1 MHVDM
6 RRAHE
11 TRMPVP
17 DEVDLAGINLNLL
30 VALDAL
36 LQESHVTR
44 AAARVGL
51 TQSAMSHALAQLR
64 ELLGDALLI
73 RGRGGMVLTP
83 RAEQLTAPLR
93 RGLAELQRAL
103 RSEPAFEPATATRRF
118 TVATRDYFGSV
129 LLPSALE
136 LLGREAPGV
145 DLSVRHVES
154 NTYPALMESGEVDLT
169 VVTPPVESGPGLRQQ
184 KLFTEDFVC
193 VVRKGHPKVR
203 RGLDL
208 DTYLQLSHV
217 LISPRGDG
225 VGAVDVALAQ
235 RGLPPRRIAV
245 RVPYFLIAPL
255 VVTRSD
261 HVLTAPRRLIA
272 AFSEAYPLQVF
283 APPLPVPPFDII
295 QVWHER
301 FDGDPAHRWLRGL
314 VARAVGVNPPVSRN
328 TRSSRQVRRTPA
340 S

>member
-1 MHVDM
+1 MHGHM
-6 RRAHE
+6 RRIHE
-11 TRMPVP
+11 TRKWDP

-36 LQESHVTR
+36 LKEAHVTR

-51 TQSAMSHALAQLR
+51 TQSAMSHALGQLR
-64 ELLGDALLI
+64 ELLDDALLI

-83 RAEQLTAPLR
+83 RAEQLAAPLR
-93 RGLAELQRAL
+93 RGLVELQRAL
-103 RSEPAFEPATATRRF
+103 RNEPAFEPATASRRF
-118 TVATRDYFGSV
+118 TVATRDYFGSA

-145 DLSVRHVES
+145 DLTVLHVE
-154 NTYPALMESGEVDLT
+154 NTTYPALLESGEVDLV
-169 VVTPPVESGPGLRQQ
+169 VVTPPVETGPGLRQQ

-193 VVRKGHPKVR
+193 VVRKGHPRVR
-203 RGLDL
+203 KTLDL
-208 DTYLQLSHV
+208 DTYVKLSHV

-225 VGAVDVALAQ
+225 VGAVDRVLAQ
-235 RGLPPRRIAV
+235 RGLPPRRIAL

-272 AFSEAYPLQVF
+272 AFSQAYPLQVF
-283 APPLPVPPFDII
+283 APPLPVPSFDMI

-301 FDGDPAHRWLRGL
+301 FDGDPAHQWLRGF
-314 VARAVGVNPPVSRN
+314 VARAVGASHPGSRN
-328 TRSSRQVRRTPA
+328 TRSSRRVRRTPG

>member
-1 MHVDM
+1 MHVSM
-6 RRAHE
+6 RRVHE
-11 TRMPVP
+11 TPTP
-17 DEVDLAGINLNLL
+17 PPAEVDLTGINLNLM

-36 LQESHVTR
+36 LREAHVTR

-64 ELLGDALLI
+64 ALLGDALLI

-83 RAEQLTAPLR
+83 RAEQLAAPLR

-103 RSEPAFEPATATRRF
+103 RNEPPFEPATASRRF

-129 LLPSALE
+129 LLPGALE

-154 NTYPALMESGEVDLT
+154 STFPALLETGEVDLV

-193 VVRKGHPKVR
+193 VVRKDHPAVR
-203 RGLDL
+203 RTLDL
-208 DTYLQLSHV
+208 DTYLKLSHV

-235 RGLPPRRIAV
+235 RGLPPRRIAL

-272 AFSEAYPLQVF
+272 AFSETYPLQVL
-283 APPLPVPPFDII
+283 APPLPIPPFDII

-301 FDGDPAHRWLRGL
+301 FDGDPAHQWLRGL
-314 VARAVGVNPPVSRN
+314 VARAVGLRSEN
-328 TRSSRQVRRTPA
+328 TRSSRRVRRA
-340 S
+340 SAS

>member
-1 MHVDM
+1 MHGPM
-6 RRAHE
+6 RRVHE
-11 TRMPVP
+11 TPAP
-17 DEVDLAGINLNLL
+17 SPTEVDLSGINLNLM

-36 LQESHVTR
+36 LKEAHVTR

-83 RAEQLTAPLR
+83 RAQQLAAPLK
-93 RGLAELQRAL
+93 RGLAELRRAL
-103 RSEPAFEPATATRRF
+103 RDEPPFAPATATRRF
-118 TVATRDYFGSV
+118 TVATRDFFGSV
-129 LLPSALE
+129 LLPGALE

-145 DLSVRHVES
+145 DLAVLHVDSHTFPSHLE
-154 NTYPALMESGEVDLT
+154 TGEVDLAII
-169 VVTPPVESGPGLRQQ
+169 VAPVPSGPGLRQQ
-184 KLFTEDFVC
+184 KLLTEDFVC
-193 VVRKGHPKVR
+193 VVRKDHPTVR
-203 RGLDL
+203 RKLDL
-208 DTYLQLSHV
+208 DTYLKLSHI
-217 LISPRGDG
+217 LISPKGDG
-225 VGAVDVALAQ
+225 VGAVDLSLAQ

-255 VVTRSD
+255 VVSRSD

-272 AFSEAYPLQVF
+272 AFRDAYALQVF
-283 APPLPVPPFDII
+283 PPPIPVRPFDIL

-301 FDGDPAHRWLRGL
+301 FDGDPAHQWLRGL
-314 VARAVGVNPPVSRN
+314 VARAVNAGSEN
-328 TRSSRQVRRTPA
+328 TRSSRRVRREPA

>member
-1 MHVDM
+1 MHVPM
-6 RRAHE
+6 HHVHE
-11 TRMPVP
+11 TPA
-17 DEVDLAGINLNLL
+17 EVDLSGINLNLM
-30 VALDAL
+30 VALEAL
-36 LQESHVTR
+36 LQEAHVTR

-83 RAEQLTAPLR
+83 RAEQLVAPLR
-93 RGLAELQRAL
+93 RGLAELRRAL
-103 RSEPAFEPATATRRF
+103 RHEPPFEPATASRRF

-129 LLPSALE
+129 LLPGALE

-145 DLSVRHVES
+145 DLSVLHVES
-154 NTYPALMESGEVDLT
+154 STYPALLETGEADLV

-193 VVRKGHPKVR
+193 VVRKDHPTVR
-203 RGLDL
+203 RTLDL
-208 DTYLQLSHV
+208 DTYLKLSHV

-225 VGAVDVALAQ
+225 VGAVDVALEK

-255 VVTRSD
+255 VVSRSD
-261 HVLTAPRRLIA
+261 HILTAPRRLIA
-272 AFSEAYPLQVF
+272 TFSEAYALQVF
-283 APPLPVPPFDII
+283 TPPLPVRPFDIF
-295 QVWHER
+295 QVWHDR
-301 FDGDPAHRWLRGL
+301 FDADPAHQWLRGL
-314 VARAVGVNPPVSRN
+314 VARAVNAGSES
-328 TRSSRQVRRTPA
+328 TQSSRRVRRAPA

>member
-1 MHVDM
+1 M

-11 TRMPVP
+11 TPA
-17 DEVDLAGINLNLL
+17 EVDLSGINLNLM

-36 LQESHVTR
+36 LQEAHVTR
-44 AAARVGL
+44 AAARVGI

-73 RGRGGMVLTP
+73 RGRGGMMLTP
-83 RAEQLTAPLR
+83 RAEQLCAPLK
-93 RGLAELQRAL
+93 RGLAELRRAL
-103 RSEPAFEPATATRRF
+103 RHEPPFEPATASRRF

-129 LLPSALE
+129 LLPGALE

-145 DLSVRHVES
+145 DLVVQHVED
-154 NTYPALMESGEVDLT
+154 NTYPELLERGEVDLA
-169 VVTPPVESGPGLRQQ
+169 VIVTPKVEASPGLRQR

-193 VVRKGHPKVR
+193 VVRKDHPAVR
-203 RGLDL
+203 RKLDL
-208 DTYLQLSHV
+208 HTYLELSHI

-225 VGAVDVALAQ
+225 VGAVDRTLAQ
-235 RGLPPRRIAV
+235 RGLPPRRIAL

-261 HVLTAPRRLIA
+261 YVLTAPRRLIA
-272 AFSEAYPLQVF
+272 AFSEEYALQVF
-283 APPLPVPPFDII
+283 PPPLPVPPFNIVE
-295 QVWHER
+295 VWHER
-301 FDGDPAHRWLRGL
+301 FDGDPAHQWLRGL
-314 VARAVGVNPPVSRN
+314 VARAVNTGSEN
-328 TRSSRQVRRTPA
+328 TRSSRRVRRAPA